1 MINKARCQCLHNII
15 PGRRQLES
23 SFTDQLMVVSR
34 TADSGDLGSNV
45 KVTNSC
51 GFSLFPS
58 VAIHSQF
65 PSLSLS
71 LSVFVRPVLDPVT
84 LPPRQRKYKNITSRV
99 IILIIPTSFSL
110 GLLPVIPLLYGDYL
124 RKPRQKEVNRTQWGV
139 DYTRLI
145 IRYVTSAQLFVIH
158 NLFDRS

>member
-1 MINKARCQCLHNII
+1 MQLMINKARRCQCLHNII

-45 KVTNSC
+45 KVTKSC

-65 PSLSLS
+65 PSFSLC
-71 LSVFVRPVLDPVT
+71 FVRPVLDPVT
-84 LPPRQRKYKNITSRV
+84 LPPRRRKYKNITCRV

-110 GLLPVIPLLYGDYL
+110 GLLPVIPLLYGDHL
-124 RKPRQKEVNRTQWGV
+124 RKPR
-139 DYTRLI
+139 
-145 IRYVTSAQLFVIH
+145 
-158 NLFDRS
+158 